1 MKKVLLILC
10 FTGLVG
16 FKPEITSKSVEESS
30 PTGFI
35 NITVLS
41 NFGKQ
46 LFEYNIKQQCL
57 SAVEEQGAR
66 YIKDNKTSSIIIPV
80 KDFKCINKSAYKDL
94 LSLLKVDQYP
104 NLEIDI
110 PDNSNIKYIS
120 EKQVIL
126 KGVSFNIAGV
136 TRQYDVWCRISN
148 TGTVNQ
154 ILSGTTRLKLTDLEI
169 VPPTKFLGLI
179 KVNDEIIVDF
189 SFCMRSIG

>member
-1 MKKVLLILC
+1 MKKVLLIIC

-16 FKPEITSKSVEESS
+16 FKPEISSKSVEESS

-41 NFGKQ
+41 NLGKQ
-46 LFEYNIKQQCL
+46 LFQYSIKQQCI
-57 SAVEEQGAR
+57 SKIEEQGAE

-110 PDNSNIKYIS
+110 PDNSNIIYIS
-120 EKQVIL
+120 EKKVIL
-126 KGVSFNIAGV
+126 KGISFNIAGV
-136 TRQYDVWCRISN
+136 TRKYDVWCRIN
-148 TGTVNQ
+148 NAGTANQ
-154 ILSGTTRLKLTDLEI
+154 IFSGTTRLKLTDLDI
-169 VPPTKFLGLI
+169 VPPVKFLGLI

-189 SFCMRSIG
+189 SFCMRSIS

>member
-1 MKKVLLILC
+1 MC
-10 FTGLVG
+10 FTVLVG
-16 FKPEITSKSVEESS
+16 FKPETSSRLIEESS

-41 NFGKQ
+41 NLGKQ
-46 LFEYNIKQQCL
+46 LFQYNIRQQCI
-57 SAVEEQGAR
+57 SASEEQGSE
-66 YIKDNKTSSIIIPV
+66 YIQDNKTSSIIIPV

-110 PDNSNIKYIS
+110 PESSKIQYLS

-136 TRQYDVWCRISN
+136 TKQYDVWCRINN

-189 SFCMRSIG
+189 SFCMRSIS